1 MITYLLTYLLTYLQ
15 TFTEYSFEIS
25 KLSQDHLFC
34 PKTFKV
40 IKNKLLPITTRGSGE
55 KKNRT
60 MIRWKEGWM
69 DGWMNEWIDE
79 LAKYECI

>member
-15 TFTEYSFEIS
+15 TFTEYSFESS
-25 KLSQDHLFC
+25 KLSQDHLEM
-34 PKTFKV
+34 
-40 IKNKLLPITTRGSGE
+40 LLPITTRGSGE